1 MISIFVLMATLRLLA
16 EISNYKPVVI

>member
-16 EISNYKPVVI
+16 EVGNYKPGVI